1 MKIKKSLKFICVFVM
16 VSVWL
21 VACQP
26 SPTPIPSKDIENINI
41 TENNILKGQITQ
53 TRFFDQCD
61 AAGPITTIVQFSEN
75 SSQSSQK
82 ELVISAGGEA
92 GATIP
97 GDIVSLKL
105 QGAIE
110 EHFAVT
116 RASGSGYQESVQIT
130 IPDHTQQES
139 TIVWQETRRE
149 GTITYIENGETK
161 YANYSYRIGLQ
172 FLSSS
177 AKKID
182 CAIQITETPTPE
194 PATAT
199 SPSSPTP
206 TPVVKTLADG
216 CLYAGTWLIDSTD
229 RNTLNTIATKSD
241 GCYDTGSLGIFSDR
255 SGTLHILDA
264 KKRTALASGNYTPIN
279 NDSVVEFKVYVN
291 SMYIV
296 NPDTP
301 VYISFA
307 VAPFGDPLTA
317 KNTARFK
324 LQVEDTK
331 NSPLIYFVM
340 ADAGENNGS
349 KFPSQHYEYG
359 RAYTIRF
366 ELTGSIMS
374 VFVNNTKLNENLSIP
389 SGSKVF
395 YIGYNLPTFA
405 GVDVEI
411 TNIKID
417 GALK

>member
-1 MKIKKSLKFICVFVM
+1 MNTKKSLKFICVFVM

-41 TENNILKGQITQ
+41 TENNILTGQITQ

-61 AAGPITTIVQFSEN
+61 AAGPITTTVQFSEN

-92 GATIP
+92 GAAIP
-97 GDIVSLKL
+97 GDIVNLKL

-149 GTITYIENGETK
+149 GTITYTENGETK
-161 YANYSYRIGLQ
+161 YANYSYRIGLR
-172 FLSSS
+172 FLSST

-182 CAIQITETPTPE
+182 CAIQVTETPTPE
-194 PATAT
+194 SATAT

-206 TPVVKTLADG
+206 IPVVKTLADG
-216 CLYAGTWLIDSTD
+216 CLYVGTWLIDSTNQD
-229 RNTLNTIATKSD
+229 TLNTIATRSD
-241 GCYDTGSLGIFSDR
+241 GCYDTGSLGMFADR
-255 SGTLHILDA
+255 SGVLHILDEE
-264 KKRTALASGNYTPIN
+264 KRASIASGIYTPIN
-279 NDSVVEFKVYVN
+279 NDSTVEFKVHVN

-296 NPDTP
+296 NSGNPT
-301 VYISFA
+301 YINFA
-307 VAPFGDPLTA
+307 IAPLNDPMTT
-317 KNTARFK
+317 KNTTRFK
-324 LQVEDTK
+324 LQVEDNK
-331 NSPLIYFVM
+331 NSPLIYFVL
-340 ADAGENNGS
+340 ADTGENNGA
-349 KFPSQHYEYG
+349 KYPTQHYEYG
-359 RAYTIRF
+359 RTYTIRF
-366 ELTGSIMS
+366 EITGSIMS
-374 VFVNNTKLNENLSIP
+374 IFINNSKLNENLSVP
-389 SGSKVF
+389 PGPKAF
-395 YIGYNLPTFA
+395 YIGYSLPAYA
-405 GVDVEI
+405 GNDTEV

-417 GALK
+417 GVLK